1 MLFNH
6 RPMFQNR
13 FQIRLIPTLA
23 MLLGLAMFIYLGL
36 WQAGKGDRLAMALAQ
51 RAQRSQLGSTVMT
64 GQLLDAQAAQ
74 DAVFTVVGTYE
85 PQHQIFLDNRQEN
98 DQPGVHVITPLKI
111 DGSETRILINRG
123 WVGWTQ
129 GRSVLPVVATP
140 EGRVTITGL
149 ANVPSTK
156 KFFLMPDHPEAQSRL
171 WLRLDLTRF
180 EKLIGHALQP
190 VVLQQTGGDAPD
202 ALVRHWPPPEDRVGK
217 HRGYAFQWF
226 GMAASLLL
234 FYLFASF
241 RKGHS

>member
-1 MLFNH
+1 
-6 RPMFQNR
+6 MFQNC

-36 WQAGKGDRLAMALAQ
+36 WQAGKGDRLASELAQ
-51 RAQRSQLGSTVMT
+51 RAQRSQLGPAVVT
-64 GQLLDAQAAQ
+64 GQLLDVQAAQ
-74 DAVFTVVGTYE
+74 DAAFTVVGTYE
-85 PQHQIFLDNRQEN
+85 AQHQIFLDNRQEN

-111 DGSETRILINRG
+111 DGSETRILVNRG

-129 GRSVLPVVATP
+129 GRAVLPVVATP
-140 EGRVTITGL
+140 EGRVQITGL

-156 KFFLMPDHPEAQSRL
+156 KFFLMPDHPEAQAKLWSRV
-171 WLRLDLTRF
+171 DLPRF
-180 EKLIGHALQP
+180 EQLIGHRLQP

-202 ALVRHWPPPEDRVGK
+202 TLVRHWAPPEDRVGM

-226 GMAASLLL
+226 GMAAALLL

-241 RKGHS
+241 RKGGSS